1 MDICR
6 FYASSNLEV
15 GNLLTRTQLIARWK
29 VWINHQRTHTRSE
42 MEELESH
49 LWQEM
54 EDLVLREG
62 LTEEEAFQK
71 VVTRM
76 GGREVLDQE
85 FNDFNPLSARILH
98 WAKLHPWKI
107 VTILVCLLLFFG
119 ADYFYSSNHTT
130 TKQFD
135 SNQFQFFPL
144 TQIKNKGNHYIV
156 ESYDILDTANI
167 SKDSRLKNDLPF
179 FTILEKSKLTSGLYG
194 TATIFY
200 KEFTFVLDPSNL
212 LWIATTKDL
221 FTYYPQIIN
230 PEKNP
235 MYTLSQN
242 YRELLEKQKGFF
254 QKEKPKIR
262 DIEFIFKGN
271 LQALTPI
278 PEIIQIPKD
287 QYLSF
292 YTPEDGGK
300 VRTIRFQVLYLN
312 EVPNFGILCDEIYT
326 IEKPVHLWSILLK
339 RGSK

>member
-1 MDICR
+1 M
-6 FYASSNLEV
+6 
-15 GNLLTRTQLIARWK
+15 LTRTQLIARWK

-54 EDLVLREG
+54 EDLVLRER

-76 GGREVLDQE
+76 GGRKVLDKE
-85 FNDFNPLSARILH
+85 FNAHNTFSARILH
-98 WAKLHPWKI
+98 WAKLHPWII
-107 VTILVCLLLFFG
+107 VTVLLCVILFFIS
-119 ADYFYSSNHTT
+119 DFIYSSNNSVATSIFSMEYH
-130 TKQFD
+130 FL
-135 SNQFQFFPL
+135 PL
-144 TQIKNKGNHYIV
+144 SPIKINGNHYIV
-156 ESYDILDTANI
+156 GSYDTPDTTKT

-179 FTILEKSKLTSGLYG
+179 FTILEKNKLTSGLYG
-194 TATIFY
+194 TATIFN
-200 KEFTFVLDPSNL
+200 KEFTFALDPSNL

-230 PEKNP
+230 PEKKPN
-235 MYTLSQN
+235 YTLNQI
-242 YRELLEKQKGFF
+242 YQTVLEKEIEFF

-271 LQALTPI
+271 LKALIPI

-300 VRTIRFQVLYLN
+300 VRTIRFQVLYLEEAPYN
-312 EVPNFGILCDEIYT
+312 GILCDEIFT